1 VYPGRSARFAVAFCG
16 TLILQ
21 PKALIFQPKALI
33 FQPKALIFQPKT
45 FPLIVTK
52 VPVIAITAKITR
64 QIARRKHKRA

>member
-16 TLILQ
+16 T
-21 PKALIFQPKALI
+21 LI